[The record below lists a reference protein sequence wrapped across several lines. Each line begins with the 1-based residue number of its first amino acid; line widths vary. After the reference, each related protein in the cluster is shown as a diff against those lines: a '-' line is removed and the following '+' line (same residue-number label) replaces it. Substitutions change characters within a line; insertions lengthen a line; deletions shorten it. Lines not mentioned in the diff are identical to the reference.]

1 MEGVDINKDKDKE
14 MPHYRTPMSVKMDI
28 LTKEGFDTEF
38 QITRQGLKALKT
50 GKIYKPEE
58 LKIIE
63 HFRFEGISDPDDMAV
78 MYVVVANDGSKGTVV
93 DAFGLY
99 ANEDLLS
106 FMNKVEDQ
114 TVKNL

>member
-1 MEGVDINKDKDKE
+1 MEDLNKDKDKE
-14 MPHYRTPMSVKMDI
+14 MPHYRTPLSVKMDV

-38 QITRQGLKALKT
+38 QITPEGLKSLNT
-50 GKIYKPEE
+50 GRLYQPGD
-58 LKIIE
+58 LKIAE

-78 MYVVVANDGSKGTVV
+78 MYVIVTDAGEKGTVV

-99 ANEDLLS
+99 ANEELLS

>member
-1 MEGVDINKDKDKE
+1 MEDINKDKDME
-14 MPHYRTPMSVKMDI
+14 MPHYRTPLSVKMDV

-38 QITRQGLKALKT
+38 QISKEGLKALNT
-50 GKIYKPEE
+50 GKVYKPEE
-58 LKIIE
+58 LKILK

-78 MYVVVANDGSKGTVV
+78 MYVVEANDGSKGTVV
-93 DAFGLY
+93 DAFGVY

-106 FMNKVEDQ
+106 FMNKIEDQ